1 AAMEAVARVA
11 ATDAVDEVDAT
22 TKAAMAERLGL
33 EVELYMAG
41 ELGRELNV
49 IASPVQDL
57 RDVFDLMPTDT
68 AGDWECVARRLAAL
82 PEAMSG
88 YQESLRASAAD
99 GKIAALRQVEACI
112 VQAEELAAEGTSF
125 FDTFV
130 DGARPDGTE
139 PTGAL
144 AEALIGGATA
154 ARRAYGELAQM
165 LREELAPR

>member
-1 AAMEAVARVA
+1 RVTNPRGSTALDAIAEQYVVRLAELDPVAATSLGIPGHDDELPDLSPDGQLARAEAAMEAVARVA

-82 PEAMSG
+82 PE
-88 YQESLRASAAD
+88 
-99 GKIAALRQVEACI
+99 
-112 VQAEELAAEGTSF
+112 
-125 FDTFV
+125 
-130 DGARPDGTE
+130 
-139 PTGAL
+139 
-144 AEALIGGATA
+144 
-154 ARRAYGELAQM
+154 
-165 LREELAPR
+165 